1 MKIIYHLCSPFVARD
16 IECRQQ
22 QPKTAA
28 RQLEFVEFYL
38 GALLLAHQ
46 PKKKNKRIYYLLKT
60 HLWKHKI

>member
-46 PKKKNKRIYYLLKT
+46 PKKKKQT
-60 HLWKHKI
+60 HLLSLENAFMEA